1 MPQAISTAPSAA
13 IRNQICKRRVVED
26 PHPARHAHQAEHVER
41 HEGDPEAETQHQNE
55 TLPQNGSSRKPKAFG
70 HQ

>member
-1 MPQAISTAPSAA
+1 MNATQKP
-13 IRNQICKRRVVED
+13 
-26 PHPARHAHQAEHVER
+26 
-41 HEGDPEAETQHQNE
+41 ETQHQNE